1 MKKKLVNLCMTA
13 LLSVVSTTAWALSEV
28 NGFYQIGS
36 AADFKAFAELVNG
49 GKRDANAILTANID
63 LGATTTQIGIG
74 GAYQGVFNGA
84 GHTISISLP
93 DRTDGEGP
101 AIFRNVGTRSIV
113 QNIKVEGTITTG
125 TSKHT
130 GAIANYSTGIIR
142 NCFVDVVITSSFA
155 DDKDASIGGLVGQLN
170 RPAIIDN
177 CLTKVKIVGST
188 THKCGGL
195 AAWVDEH
202 HVSLTNNLVI
212 NDKESDFVYSDG
224 LSGGLARVSSSNPLK
239 TVDLETYNA
248 DSYNNRPWA
257 ANGNNYV
264 TNNWGVDNPVAT
276 VVSEEDLKSGKVC
289 FQLNSDQS
297 QIRWVQNIGDAY
309 PVPTIFG
316 EGKGQVYA
324 SAATNCQGKAEGDVT
339 FSNTPSN
346 ATVTKH
352 TYDKYGV
359 CTTCGKFNFNGFDFD
374 DPKRFDPISK
384 SFLLGSTEDL
394 YMAESWNRFQNGF
407 RLNLKM
413 VNDITCST
421 PAGQFIFNANDWS
434 EGNFDGGGHALTI
447 EMTGMGNNAS
457 LFPQRHY
464 GTVENLI
471 LHGRI
476 ETNGSNWGSISNDSY
491 ESAVRNVYSDIDF
504 VSTKVGDNS
513 AGGFFGMI
521 RTGKTI
527 ENCVYAGT
535 ITLPGKDG
543 GARCA
548 RVGGF
553 AGWTHAQTTFK
564 NCAILGKII
573 GAGDQT
579 LDNDTENSQNIARK
593 PENVITE
600 NVYVLNPI
608 TGNAV
613 SDHNKYT
620 KIENPESVANGELA
634 FLLNGQQNGL
644 ERFFQKLGEDLMPMP
659 IAKEGAIVYANV
671 TAGYRCDG
679 LPLGDATFTNTV
691 TTPVIPDHQFD
702 ADCICTV
709 CGNMETDD
717 EGYNKIV
724 SAKGLARFAEL
735 VNAGKT
741 NLNGR
746 VYNDIDYT
754 TYAKGFIGTESNK
767 FSGKFDG
774 QMYTIT
780 TDIKNDEQ
788 GTGLFGSVINATI
801 KNLVLNGSVESSKKW
816 IGAVAGITRG
826 NTLIEN
832 VVAKSTVK
840 FTGNGDSTGGGLCG
854 DMEGSFTVNN
864 CAFVGS
870 FDMPN
875 GTNVGGLVS
884 WTGNGKFNNCYVA
897 PVEVITYNSY
907 KDFVSGGAAGCVNC
921 YAVANNDA
929 KLANGELCLMLNN
942 GWYQTIGT
950 DSYPVPF
957 KTHGIVKQISEAGYA
972 TLYVADTDVE
982 IPAGVTANV
991 GVLEGNWLVMKAI
1004 EGKIAA
1010 GEAVVLKGDAGI
1022 YSFVPTTGATK
1033 AAANDLKGA
1042 AVDTDATGKYVL
1054 AQPENEAVGFYLAN
1068 GGKIAAGKAYL
1079 ELPAA
1084 GVKAFFFA
1092 ENGETGIANVN
1103 VNVNDNQTPVYN
1115 LAGQRINKL
1124 QKGINIVGGKKVLF

>member
-1 MKKKLVNLCMTA
+1 MTSKKLVNLCLTA
-13 LLSVVSTTAWALSEV
+13 LFSVVSTTAWALSEV
-28 NGFYQIGS
+28 NGFYQIGT
-36 AADFKAFAELVNG
+36 ADDYVAFAQIVNG
-49 GKRDANAILTANID
+49 GNRTANAILTSNIN
-63 LGATTTQIGIG
+63 LGSISTQIGIG
-74 GAYQGVFNGA
+74 GDYQGLFDGA
-84 GHTISISLP
+84 GHTITISLP

-101 AIFRNVGTRSIV
+101 ALFRSLGNRGVIQNLKV
-113 QNIKVEGTITTG
+113 QGTITTG
-125 TSKHT
+125 KSKHT
-130 GAIANYSTGIIR
+130 AAIANYTSGLIR
-142 NCFVDVVITSSFA
+142 NCFADVVITSTFA
-155 DDKDASIGGLVGQLN
+155 DNADASIGGLAGQLG
-170 RPAIIDN
+170 RPAIIEN
-177 CLTKVKIVGST
+177 CLSKVKIVGST

-195 AAWVDEH
+195 AAWVDAH
-202 HVSLTNNLVI
+202 HVTIANCLVI
-212 NDKESDFVYSDG
+212 NDKESDFNWSDG
-224 LSGGLARVSSSNPLK
+224 KSAGLARVGDNPLK
-239 TVDLETYNA
+239 SVDLSTYNTN
-248 DSYNNRPWA
+248 SYTNRPTA
-257 ANGNNYV
+257 VNGNNYV
-264 TNNWGVDNPVAT
+264 TNNWGVTNDGTT
-276 VVSEEDLKSGKVC
+276 VVTPEEVASGKVC

-297 QIRWVQNIGDAY
+297 HIGWVQNIGEPY
-309 PVPTIFG
+309 PVPAVFG

-324 SAATNCQGKAEGDVT
+324 SAATNCQGKSEGDVT

-359 CTTCGKFNFNGFDFD
+359 CTTCGQFNFNGFESNDPTRFEPATISVLVNSAADLYLAEGWNRIQNGLKFNIKLAKDIECTPTAGQLVFNSADWMDCSFD
-374 DPKRFDPISK
+374 GDGHTLTINFVDITESNA
-384 SFLLGSTEDL
+384 SFL
-394 YMAESWNRFQNGF
+394 
-407 RLNLKM
+407 
-413 VNDITCST
+413 
-421 PAGQFIFNANDWS
+421 PQFS
-434 EGNFDGGGHALTI
+434 GNF
-447 EMTGMGNNAS
+447 
-457 LFPQRHY
+457 
-464 GTVENLI
+464 ENVI
-471 LHGRI
+471 MH
-476 ETNGSNWGSISNDSY
+476 GSISTKQNHAASISGY
-491 ESAVRNVYSDIDF
+491 FRGNGQKIRNVFSDIDINTTL
-504 VSTKVGDNS
+504 SGDNTCGGL
-513 AGGFFGMI
+513 AGIDGGNVTF
-521 RTGKTI
+521 
-527 ENCVYAGT
+527 ENCVYAGNIKGVSGT
-535 ITLPGKDG
+535 TCLGGLCGWANGASNIT
-543 GARCA
+543 
-548 RVGGF
+548 
-553 AGWTHAQTTFK
+553 
-564 NCAILGKII
+564 NCAFLGTMTNAGGDSHTISRNI
-573 GAGDQT
+573 G
-579 LDNDTENSQNIARK
+579 
-593 PENVITE
+593 NVAST
-600 NVYVLNPI
+600 NVYSLNEYNN
-608 TGNAV
+608 TDAG
-613 SDHNKYT
+613 KYVKT
-620 KIENPESVANGELA
+620 TSEAIKSGELTY
-634 FLLNGQQNGL
+634 LLNGQKSGL

-659 IAKEGAIVYANV
+659 IAKEGAIIYADV
-671 TAGYRCDG
+671 AAGYRCDG

-709 CGNMETDD
+709 CGSMETDD

-724 SAKGLARFAEL
+724 SANGLARFAEL

-754 TYAKGFIGTESNK
+754 AYPKGFIGTESNK

-780 TDIKNDEQ
+780 TDIKNDAE
-788 GTGLFGSVINATI
+788 GTGLFGSIIDGTV
-801 KNLVLNGSVESSKKW
+801 KNLVLEGSVESSKRW
-816 IGAVAGITRG
+816 IGSVAGITRG
-826 NTLIEN
+826 NNTLIEN
-832 VVAKSTVK
+832 VVAKSTVR

-854 DMEGSFTVNN
+854 DMEGAFTVKN
-864 CAFVGS
+864 CAFVGK

-875 GTNVGGLVS
+875 GTNVGGLAS
-884 WTGNGKFNNCYVA
+884 WTGGGKFYNCYVA
-897 PVEVITYNSY
+897 PVEVITNNSY

-982 IPAGVTANV
+982 IPAGITANA

-1010 GEAVVLKGDAGI
+1010 GDAVILKGDAGI

-1042 AVDTDATGKYVL
+1042 AVDTEATGKYVL

-1092 ENGETGIANVN
+1092 EEETGIANVN
-1103 VNVNDNQTPVYN
+1103 VNVKENQTPVYN